1 VSDLLPQVLRLQLGL
16 SVRGDIA
23 GGATYPDWLVA
34 GIKFNTAVGRD
45 PAHPAIRQHYP
56 KFRLIAAA
64 SRERLRKNPLERFA
78 IVGVHPLQN
87 GIEF

>member
-1 VSDLLPQVLRLQLGL
+1 MRQRRSELAHHRDTAHVSDLLPQVLRLQLGL

-45 PAHPAIRQHYP
+45 PAHPPSGNINRN
-56 KFRLIAAA
+56 
-64 SRERLRKNPLERFA
+64 S
-78 IVGVHPLQN
+78 VS
-87 GIEF
+87 